1 VPNRCISL
9 AGTCILG
16 LLIASVP
23 IKFEA
28 AGKSGLEIALAS
40 AHAKSGNSGSGGGG
54 NSGSGGGGSGNSGS
68 GSSGSDNS
76 GSGSSSSGSGSDDG
90 DSADTRFNS
99 DDFSDG
105 QRLGADKNMDLHY
118 TNGWR
123 EWIRNGRYRL
133 TDPKGRVV
141 SERWARPDDLLRM
154 LSTVEP

>member
-40 AHAKSGNSGSGGGG
+40 AHAKGG

-68 GSSGSDNS
+68 GGSGSDNS